1 MARLH
6 KLFQGTLWCSVT
18 LWSGAPFI
26 IDSVSP
32 SHFAPSWP
40 GWESGREVQEGPKP
54 RLLHL
59 LVSAR
64 GRCLPLPEPTA
75 GWPAVTLRPPQ
86 RRLRAPGPSDRAE
99 RPPAQPIARPV
110 VAPGASLPGCQTCA
124 RWAVV
129 GGAAPR
135 RTWGLGA
142 KMAVPGHQDGGTRA
156 RKWRYLGTKMALC
169 RKFSKTLRYSA
180 SSFSACFSAS
190 VLGQAQHGPFSP
202 PHTSVLGFS
211 VTSSTSMVP
220 SAYFLMGILSARKRV
235 APCEPSYTG
244 CREWRARTPG
254 LRPAAAAHSP
264 QTPPR
269 PPPHL
274 WSSSCAGTGSC
285 PGAGAASAR
294 CSSSGCRWA
303 GRAGSTSRSAEKRS
317 LRPRGHPGGWKELG
331 GDRGRVRKR
340 KEAESQAAR
349 HSAQTHQSVT
359 GTGHAGEH
367 RHKTPTEPPFPT
379 VLLSLYSICSQGISA
394 VTNMTEQSTAKGG
407 GAQPGLGGPT

>member
-1 MARLH
+1 MGA
-6 KLFQGTLWCSVT
+6 GT
-18 LWSGAPFI
+18 
-26 IDSVSP
+26 
-32 SHFAPSWP
+32 
-40 GWESGREVQEGPKP
+40 
-54 RLLHL
+54 
-59 LVSAR
+59 
-64 GRCLPLPEPTA
+64 
-75 GWPAVTLRPPQ
+75 
-86 RRLRAPGPSDRAE
+86 
-99 RPPAQPIARPV
+99 
-110 VAPGASLPGCQTCA
+110 
-124 RWAVV
+124 
-129 GGAAPR
+129 PR

-156 RKWRYLGTKMALC
+156 RKWWYLGTKMALC

-220 SAYFLMGILSARKRV
+220 SAYFLMGILSAWKRV

-244 CREWRARTPG
+244 CREGRARAPSSGPPLPPTPH
-254 LRPAAAAHSP
+254 RRR
-264 QTPPR
+264 R

-303 GRAGSTSRSAEKRS
+303 RRAGSTSRSAEKRS

-331 GDRGRVRKR
+331 GGRGRVRKC
-340 KEAESQAAR
+340 KETESQAAR

-359 GTGHAGEH
+359 GTGHGGEH

-394 VTNMTEQSTAKGG
+394 LTNTTEQSMATGGG
-407 GAQPGLGGPT
+407 GAAVVGRDDLESTANANAGLSSCISAAIL